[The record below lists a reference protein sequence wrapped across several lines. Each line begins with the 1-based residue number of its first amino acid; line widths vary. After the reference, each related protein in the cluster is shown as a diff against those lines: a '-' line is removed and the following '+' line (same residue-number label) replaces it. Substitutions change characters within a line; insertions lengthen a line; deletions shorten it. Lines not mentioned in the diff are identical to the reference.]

1 MSRLIPYPL
10 LSLLLL
16 LMWLFL
22 TQFSM
27 GNLVLGS
34 VLAIVAGRAVL
45 ALQPAAPR
53 LRNWRTILRLLG
65 IVFVDIVRSNIA
77 VAWLILTN
85 DRHGARKSDFVL
97 IPLRMRDPNALML
110 LACIL
115 TATPGTAWL
124 EYDSDNG
131 LLTLHVFDLLDEAEW
146 QSIVRD
152 QYETML
158 MEIFE

>member
-1 MSRLIPYPL
+1 MSRLVPYPL

-16 LMWLFL
+16 LMWLLL
-22 TQFSM
+22 TQFSV

-34 VLAIVAGRAVL
+34 ILATIAGRAVM

-77 VAWLILTN
+77 VAWIILTN
-85 DRHGARKSDFVL
+85 DRHGGRKSDFVL

-124 EYDSDNG
+124 EYGSDSG
-131 LLTLHVFDLLDEAEW
+131 VLTLHVFDLLDEAEW

-152 QYETML
+152 HYETML